1 MSIFDR
7 LNGGGPNMQDLMQQ
21 IRNDPRGMAQ
31 RAGNQIPEN
40 LAGNPQ
46 AMVQHLIQTGQVG
59 GPAMQRIMPMIRQL
73 TGR

>member
-31 RAGNQIPEN
+31 KAGYQIPEN